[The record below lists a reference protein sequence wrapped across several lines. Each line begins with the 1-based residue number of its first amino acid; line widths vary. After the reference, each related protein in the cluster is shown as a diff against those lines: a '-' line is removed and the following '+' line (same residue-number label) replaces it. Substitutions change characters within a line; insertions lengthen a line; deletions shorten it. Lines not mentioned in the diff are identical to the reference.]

1 MKTRHRICRIRKNKR
16 LRHQRLRSLVYYQ
29 DIVWGHAAEADRG
42 ETMKLPFIV
51 VLTGAGV
58 SAESGIRTFRAAD
71 GLWEEHRVEDVAT
84 PEGYQRDP
92 ALVQAFY
99 NDRRRQLQQP
109 AIQPNAAHLALA
121 RLEQALGDRFLL
133 VTQNI
138 DNLHERAGSQ
148 RVIHMHGELLKV
160 RCTQS
165 GQVFRWGGDLSVDDR
180 CHCCQIPAPLR
191 PHVVWFG
198 EMPIGMD
205 EIYQA
210 LQQADE
216 FIAIGTS
223 GHVYP
228 AAGFVHEARLCGA
241 HTVELNLEPSQ
252 VESEFDERH
261 YGPASQVVPQYL
273 QQLLI
278 RCGFPSNGQ

>member
-261 YGPASQVVPQYL
+261 YGPADGRPVYGATCARVQSWKNQ
-273 QQLLI
+273 
-278 RCGFPSNGQ
+278 